1 MPRLKKRKIVKQ
13 DNLPT
18 CPDLFDFST
27 DPIDS
32 INPDDVLP
40 TENPYIFD
48 EKQLNIKLLAL
59 KERADEREKQ
69 LEIYTNL
76 INLLMLI
83 NK

>member
-13 DNLPT
+13 DDLPT

-27 DPIDS
+27 DS

-40 TENPYIFD
+40 TEKPYIFD

>member
-13 DNLPT
+13 DDLPT
-18 CPDLFDFST
+18 YPDLFDFST
-27 DPIDS
+27 DLIDP

-40 TENPYIFD
+40 AENPYIFD

-76 INLLMLI
+76 INLLISI